1 MEGMSP
7 CSGLWK
13 ERRSVFPGE
22 PEDRLC
28 YPYCIPSP
36 WAIAG
41 LSQGLP
47 GRKGIE
53 KE

>member
-13 ERRSVFPGE
+13 ERRSACPGE

-28 YPYCIPSP
+28 YPHCISSP
-36 WAIAG
+36 PAIAG

-53 KE
+53 E